1 MESTH
6 HEVAGEKGVQALREK
21 RDSIHSVE
29 TGLADSRVEF
39 TPEDSKR
46 LLSKLDRRILPWMA
60 GLFLLSYLDRSNIGN
75 ARLDGLEKDLGL
87 RGLQFNNALAI
98 FYPFYVIS
106 EVPSNMMLK
115 RTRASFWF
123 AFLMV
128 SWGTIMTLMGLV
140 KNYTGLMIARSF
152 LGIAEGG
159 LFPGIAFYIT
169 LWYRRSETG
178 SRMAIYYAA
187 ATVAGAFGG
196 LLARGISEMR
206 GVGGLEGWSWIFI
219 LEGLLTIIVAAV
231 AYFFIPDDPSTAH
244 FLTSAER
251 DEVIRRL
258 DDDNSHLSRANDMEF
273 FWDAGGGHSVN
284 FRSMYYSHI
293 QPRTLSSDHYQQYG
307 LHRGEVATSERYHG
321 QVPPYVLACI
331 LTVTAGIAADRMHTR
346 GRFMIGCFLLSITGF
361 SMLIA
366 SDKPAVQYTAV
377 FVASAGAFPNAS
389 MCMAWCGNNFGGA
402 MKRSVAI
409 AMVVAFGNLGGLV
422 ASYTYISR
430 NAPRYYSGHGTLIGV
445 LALGAVTALVVHI
458 YCRLENKRRD
468 RAYKAPE
475 LYTEEE
481 LKSESRKGDSAT
493 FFRFVD

>member
-1 MESTH
+1 MTPLIYTRQEH
-6 HEVAGEKGVQALREK
+6 AYNAGRAPVSPRHGVYALRSCWRERRQALREK

-29 TGLADSRVEF
+29 TGLADSRVGF

-258 DDDNSHLSRANDMEF
+258 DDDNSHLSRANDMDLALFLPTIISNMGYTAE
-273 FWDAGGGHSVN
+273 
-284 FRSMYYSHI
+284 RS
-293 QPRTLSSDHYQQYG
+293 QLLS
-307 LHRGEVATSERYHG
+307 
-321 QVPPYVLACI
+321 VPPYVLACI
-331 LTVTAGIAADRMHTR
+331 LTVTAGIAADRMRTR

-445 LALGAVTALVVHI
+445 LALGAITALVVHI
-458 YCRLENKRRD
+458 YCRIENKRRD

>member
-6 HEVAGEKGVQALREK
+6 YEVAGEKGVQALREK

-29 TGLADSRVEF
+29 TGLADSRVGF

-106 EVPSNMMLK
+106 E
-115 RTRASFWF
+115 
-123 AFLMV
+123 
-128 SWGTIMTLMGLV
+128 GLV

-273 FWDAGGGHSVN
+273 FWDAVKDWKTYAYTCTTPTYSLALFLPTIISNMGYTAE
-284 FRSMYYSHI
+284 RS
-293 QPRTLSSDHYQQYG
+293 QLLS
-307 LHRGEVATSERYHG
+307 
-321 QVPPYVLACI
+321 VPPYVLACI
-331 LTVTAGIAADRMHTR
+331 LTVTAGIAADRMRTR
-346 GRFMIGCFLLSITGF
+346 GRFMIGCFR
-361 SMLIA
+361 
-366 SDKPAVQYTAV
+366 
-377 FVASAGAFPNAS
+377 
-389 MCMAWCGNNFGGA
+389 NNFGGA

-445 LALGAVTALVVHI
+445 LALGAITALVVHI

>member
-6 HEVAGEKGVQALREK
+6 YEVAGEKGVQALREK

-29 TGLADSRVEF
+29 TGLADSRVGF

-273 FWDAGGGHSVN
+273 FWDAVKDWKT
-284 FRSMYYSHI
+284 YAYS
-293 QPRTLSSDHYQQYG
+293 
-307 LHRGEVATSERYHG
+307 
-321 QVPPYVLACI
+321 
-331 LTVTAGIAADRMHTR
+331 
-346 GRFMIGCFLLSITGF
+346 
-361 SMLIA
+361 
-366 SDKPAVQYTAV
+366 
-377 FVASAGAFPNAS
+377 
-389 MCMAWCGNNFGGA
+389 
-402 MKRSVAI
+402 
-409 AMVVAFGNLGGLV
+409 
-422 ASYTYISR
+422 
-430 NAPRYYSGHGTLIGV
+430 
-445 LALGAVTALVVHI
+445 
-458 YCRLENKRRD
+458 
-468 RAYKAPE
+468 
-475 LYTEEE
+475 
-481 LKSESRKGDSAT
+481 
-493 FFRFVD
+493 

>member
-6 HEVAGEKGVQALREK
+6 YEVAGEKGVQAFHEK
-21 RDSIHSVE
+21 RDSVHSIE
-29 TGLADSRVEF
+29 TGVAGSGVGF
-39 TPEDSKR
+39 APEDTKR
-46 LLSKLDRRILPWMA
+46 LLSKLDRTILPWMA

-87 RGLQFNNALAI
+87 HGLQFNNALAI

-106 EVPSNMMLK
+106 EVPSNMILK

-140 KNYTGLMIARSF
+140 KNYTGLMIARTF

-169 LWYRRSETG
+169 LWYQRSETG
-178 SRMAIYYAA
+178 ARMAIYYAA

-206 GVGGLEGWSWIFI
+206 GVGGLEGWAWIFI
-219 LEGLLTIIVAAV
+219 LEGLVTVIIAAA
-231 AYFFIPDDPSTAH
+231 AYFFIPDHPSTAR
-244 FLTSAER
+244 FLTPAEQA
-251 DEVIRRL
+251 EVVRRL
-258 DDDNSHLSRANDMEF
+258 DDDNLHLSRDNDMEF
-273 FWDAGGGHSVN
+273 FWDAVKDWKTYAYMLI
-284 FRSMYYSHI
+284 FIACTTPTYSLALFLPTI
-293 QPRTLSSDHYQQYG
+293 ISNMGYTAEKSQLLS
-307 LHRGEVATSERYHG
+307 
-321 QVPPYVLACI
+321 VPPYVLACI
-331 LTVTAGIAADRMHTR
+331 LTVTAGITADRLRTR
-346 GRFMIGCFLLSITGF
+346 GRFMVGCFLLAIVGF
-361 SMLIA
+361 AMLIA
-366 SDKPAVQYTAV
+366 STTPAVQYTAV
-377 FVASAGAFPNAS
+377 FVASAGAFPNVA
-389 MCMAWCGNNFGGA
+389 MCMSWCGNNFGGA

-409 AMVVAFGNLGGLV
+409 AMIVAFGNLGGLV

-430 NAPRYYSGHGTLIGV
+430 NAPRYYSGHGTLIGI
-445 LALGAVTALVVHI
+445 LALGATTALFVHI
-458 YCRLENKRRD
+458 YCRRENERRD

-475 LYTEEE
+475 LYTEDE

-493 FFRFVD
+493 FYRFVD

>member
-244 FLTSAER
+244 FLTSVER

-258 DDDNSHLSRANDMEF
+258 DDDNSYLSRANDMDLALFLPTIISNMGYTAE
-273 FWDAGGGHSVN
+273 
-284 FRSMYYSHI
+284 RS
-293 QPRTLSSDHYQQYG
+293 QLLS
-307 LHRGEVATSERYHG
+307 
-321 QVPPYVLACI
+321 VPPYVLACI
-331 LTVTAGIAADRMHTR
+331 LTVTAGIAADRMRTR

>member
-6 HEVAGEKGVQALREK
+6 YEVAGEKGVQALREK
-21 RDSIHSVE
+21 RDSVHSIE
-29 TGLADSRVEF
+29 TGIADSGAGF

-46 LLSKLDRRILPWMA
+46 VLSKLDRRILPWMA

-140 KNYTGLMIARSF
+140 KNYTGLMIARAF

-169 LWYRRSETG
+169 LWYPRSETG

-219 LEGLLTIIVAAV
+219 LEGLLTIIIAAA
-231 AYFFIPDDPSTAH
+231 AYFFIPDDPSTAK
-244 FLTSAER
+244 FLTPAER
-251 DEVIRRL
+251 DEVVRRL
-258 DDDNSHLSRANDMEF
+258 DDDNCHLSRANDIEF
-273 FWDAGGGHSVN
+273 FWDAVKDWKT
-284 FRSMYYSHI
+284 YAYS
-293 QPRTLSSDHYQQYG
+293 
-307 LHRGEVATSERYHG
+307 
-321 QVPPYVLACI
+321 
-331 LTVTAGIAADRMHTR
+331 
-346 GRFMIGCFLLSITGF
+346 
-361 SMLIA
+361 
-366 SDKPAVQYTAV
+366 
-377 FVASAGAFPNAS
+377 
-389 MCMAWCGNNFGGA
+389 
-402 MKRSVAI
+402 
-409 AMVVAFGNLGGLV
+409 
-422 ASYTYISR
+422 
-430 NAPRYYSGHGTLIGV
+430 
-445 LALGAVTALVVHI
+445 
-458 YCRLENKRRD
+458 
-468 RAYKAPE
+468 
-475 LYTEEE
+475 
-481 LKSESRKGDSAT
+481 
-493 FFRFVD
+493 